1 MSGGASGRAGDAT
14 VYRIDDKGGLYVPRR
29 ILEGVGL
36 DAKMRVEFRI
46 EDKTLVISKAVGE
59 DNPLDGMLG
68 RKLDKDLFGKIA
80 REQDERKRRQLD
92 VFGDKVEEAA
102 KDDTP
107 PDHPFG
113 RD

>member
-1 MSGGASGRAGDAT
+1 MSSSGRAGDAT

-36 DAKMRVEFRI
+36 ESKMRVEFHI
-46 EDKTLVISKAVGE
+46 DGKALVIRKAAGE
-59 DNPLDGMLG
+59 DNPLDGVVG
-68 RKLDKDLFGKIA
+68 RKLDGDLFGKIA
-80 REQDERKRRQLD
+80 REQEERKRRQMD
-92 VFGDKVEEAA
+92 AWGDKVEEASG
-102 KDDTP
+102 DDTP

>member
-1 MSGGASGRAGDAT
+1 MSGATSGRAGDAT
-14 VYRIDDKGGLYVPRR
+14 VYRIDDKGGLYVPRA

-36 DAKMRVEFRI
+36 DAKMRVEFHV
-46 EDKTLVISKAVGE
+46 EDKTLVIKKAAGG
-59 DNPLDGMLG
+59 DNPLDGIVG
-68 RKLDKDLFGKIA
+68 RKLDGDLFGKIA
-80 REQDERKRRQLD
+80 REQEERRRRHLD

>member
-1 MSGGASGRAGDAT
+1 VTSSGRAGDAT
-14 VYRIDDKGGLYVPRR
+14 VHRVDDKGGLYVPRA

-36 DAKMRVEFRI
+36 DAKMRVTFRI
-46 EDKTLVISKAVGE
+46 EGKTLVIEKAAGG
-59 DNPLDGMLG
+59 DNPLDGVVG
-68 RKLDKDLFGKIA
+68 KKLDGDLFGKIA
-80 REQDERKRRQLD
+80 REQEERRRKQLD
-92 VFGDKVEEAA
+92 IFGAKVEEAS